1 MADVV
6 LADVSMDLDSQEER
20 EVHDCD
26 VCHVSYTTDVE
37 LRDHHWSLMHHIKM
51 EKQKKGSVH
60 NCTLCFMTC
69 ANIIEYGKHLN
80 EEKHKRAVEDCRR
93 QREEEDLLMG
103 KDVLMARIKEKEEQ
117 EKSKQRNRQKGNQA
131 KKKGSNNLSDPESS
145 RNNAVGK
152 RRSERTSQR
161 KWGSG
166 SGHQRS
172 FSLPGQNVGQRPR
185 NPHWERQSYNDD
197 FQLDSMANN
206 FQDPSWTQWNGNYGN
221 IQHEQWNMNMG
232 FQQNFH
238 EIPNQNYQQ
247 RCYDNGQY
255 NMQGHLEDNGWEI
268 DRRGMRG
275 NVGPGNKKN
284 RYSAYHNDHNFDPNF
299 PYELMNASGFPEES
313 WGWGEDSY
321 GFQDEYS
328 LRDRSRWDRR
338 NPQRNNL
345 RKDGFR
351 DRSNRNQESK
361 ASHNEREQ
369 KITQDNKN
377 KEKPLEKL
385 EHIHTDTAFRTTGEV
400 SQSNNRSGSPSSE
413 RYLDS
418 MRENRNRS
426 DSYEKGTNKRRRY
439 NSPARSTERRS
450 RQDKGKEPK
459 NTHIKFEDDEDK
471 SSQHEGDSVTSSGD
485 KEELSSGSSG
495 KKGEKKEK
503 KKSILKKKKKNGSKG
518 SPPGSPKRSS
528 KKVRE
533 EKGGEGVLE
542 KAEKLCRELRE
553 KREKAK
559 LEREK
564 KMKMEQMEKLENI
577 NQELKTLSDKSKEY
591 VKGHIPTEE
600 IRQTSTVDSSAKE
613 RTEKETK
620 NGNILKLGQCN
631 KDIDKIRQNIEK
643 SVQSIN
649 ETQKLLNSAGTES
662 KSEKNERSSRINK
675 SQLESVPFPEESV
688 GHSSKKDKSEKKE
701 TSSRINKSQLE
712 SIVPEASVGHSN
724 KKEASAKPDS
734 QKTSKTLDKTSSS
747 GKSKEKLTT
756 DSLLKMVNSP
766 RSRKERQQLAGM
778 LRSYAQSQK
787 KLSLPRYNLQLS
799 GSYDDN
805 FDNKIEE
812 LRLEELSR
820 EVQIQIAQL
829 MEADVTP
836 DLNDLEMALMSSTAK
851 KSVETSDTL
860 ETDTSSRPGSFYVS
874 ALDQFQELDR
884 ALQGSSKERPRTMST
899 DLDKLQSKNRKDV
912 DSSTAQP
919 LKMSDLSSSSAVIVK
934 SEPMDTGHEKA
945 AQGSISPDSATSLVT
960 STTSLGETGKTLP
973 TPTAVPSPRMP
984 QSADHFPQRSS
995 TQMDASLPTLSGSLS
1010 SLESGRSTE
1019 SIFDTVYDISIKEE
1033 SLRKDLNE
1041 VEQFITYFRNV
1052 IDEATV
1058 QLSRYNEKKL
1068 RLQSEEEKLRGK
1080 RLRILHEVKIQQRSG
1095 RSTPQL
1101 SELEDQIRGP
1111 ALEDS
1116 GKAMTPSQT
1125 SHNPDPQ
1132 VSSYNDPHTS
1142 TLLNVLNRNQRLEP
1156 ERDRQVYASSFGTSN
1171 SSVLANPNSH
1181 ASDSIFSQ
1189 LRNLSSS
1196 LQQETIS
1203 MEAENKLEHSLCRDL
1218 ASVKKEPE
1226 EDNQVTSTQGSIG
1239 GTSIKDKSLNMEG
1252 SRQKLAADRN
1262 QDQPQ
1267 GSRIEASAPDN
1278 IAHSL
1283 PPKPVKSTRNP
1294 VNKIVES
1301 SDPRKISDVTQSTE
1315 LNEAGFI
1322 TLNSLIK
1329 TSNLKEEIDSDD
1341 EPLANLMRRRRQDS
1355 QRSDDSQRKGESD
1368 ENEAKKFNM
1377 QYMGTL
1383 GVDNKAFLTQLGRGQ
1398 GSSKGQGPSYMVLD
1412 KDTDAYQHI
1421 QSLIKGGRPEDKE
1434 TDGPTSLPVDS
1445 QRQKD
1450 HKGGQ
1455 GKTRSLRSGHVSDSN
1470 YESVNSNCSLGEQIR
1485 QYANLNKK
1493 GTNQSEENVI
1503 VVNTDSDSERSDRT
1517 LREDPALLSD
1527 SCTPVRTVKSGLQN
1541 LNLDSSPLMA
1551 TSQQIRH
1558 GREEKQ
1564 TAPGTEEA
1572 RCLSPFKKKLR
1583 TKKERDR
1590 ISVRKQKEGYVLDSS
1605 SDGGNSQDGE
1615 SAPKLTDI
1623 KQQLVFKSLSNI
1635 PAALRAEGLDSEE
1648 AGLVETGS
1656 EDTEQ
1661 SVQVK
1666 QEVIPG
1672 RSLLEDVQLETESED
1687 NKQLAAEARERLS
1700 LDKEVMENFRKAVEN
1715 MKSTLGLSTL
1725 QIPEDHLPSPH
1736 RDPIQYI
1743 GPKEVISG
1751 VEVLDG
1757 FLYVSYQGKII
1768 KRFNLQTGE
1777 LDFDFNTM
1785 SYNVSCIL
1793 VYKETN
1799 KLYVGAQE
1807 MMLLTYC
1814 CKTKK
1819 PLKVE
1824 PTEGKP
1830 QCFLE
1835 SWGHLYIGTDCGTVV
1850 VMSLKNDKVLDTFH
1864 CADRSISRI
1873 CSATEGVRKVILVA
1887 SFDAMIYVYDSSTGL
1902 LIRMLEGH
1910 TKTPFTLQVDGHLV
1924 YSGSGDK
1931 TVMEHNILTGELLWT
1946 FTEAAGIV
1954 SCVCTHDDQ
1963 LFCASYDKLIRCY
1976 SKKSRKLL
1984 RLYYGAGA
1992 GEGLI
1997 IRMRISDG
2005 MLITGNR
2012 QGLTEAVPITQQ
2024 DHSCQCSDCSN
2035 VFALRSHLVYHVVH
2049 DHILNNVRAGKKTPC
2064 PWRNCKERF
2073 QSTAPKDVIEEHVI
2087 VHAYS

>member
-1 MADVV
+1 MANVD
-6 LADVSMDLDSQEER
+6 LPDVSMDLDSQEER
-20 EVHDCD
+20 EAHECD
-26 VCHVSYTTDVE
+26 VCHVSYSTDAE

-80 EEKHKRAVEDCRR
+80 EEKHKRAMEDSRR

-103 KDVLMARIKEKEEQ
+103 KDVLMARIREKEEQ
-117 EKSKQRNRQKGNQA
+117 EKTKQRNRQKINQA
-131 KKKGSNNLSDPESS
+131 KNKGGSNVSDDSESN

-152 RRSERTSQR
+152 RRSERTNQR
-161 KWGSG
+161 RWGSG
-166 SGHQRS
+166 GGHQRS
-172 FSLPGQNVGQRPR
+172 FSLPGQNIGQRVM

-197 FQLDSMANN
+197 SQLDSRANN

-221 IQHEQWNMNMG
+221 MQHNQWDMNMG
-232 FQQNFH
+232 FP
-238 EIPNQNYQQ
+238 PNNEFSTQNYQQ
-247 RCYDNGQY
+247 QGYGDVQF
-255 NMQGHLEDNGWEI
+255 NMQGHFEGNGWGI

-275 NVGPGNKKN
+275 NVGPGSKKN
-284 RYSAYHNDHNFDPNF
+284 QYNLHHNNHNFNPNF
-299 PYELMNASGFPEES
+299 PYELMNASGFPEKT
-313 WGWGEDSY
+313 WGWGEDY
-321 GFQDEYS
+321 HGFQNEYS
-328 LRDRSRWDRR
+328 FRDQNRWDRR

-345 RKDGFR
+345 RKDSFR
-351 DRSNRNQESK
+351 DRSSKNMESK
-361 ASHNEREQ
+361 TSHNEREM
-369 KITQDNKN
+369 KNTQENKN
-377 KEKPLEKL
+377 KEKPQEKL
-385 EHIHTDTAFRTTGEV
+385 DSHTDTVFRIPGEV
-400 SQSNNRSGSPSSE
+400 TRSNTRSASPNSE
-413 RYLDS
+413 RYLDN
-418 MRENRNRS
+418 MQENRNRS
-426 DSYEKGTNKRRRY
+426 DSYEKGTNKRRRF
-439 NSPARSTERRS
+439 NSPAHSTERRS
-450 RQDKGKEPK
+450 RHDGDKGPK
-459 NTHIKFEDDEDK
+459 NTHIRFEDDDDK
-471 SSQHEGDSVTSSGD
+471 SSPQEGDSVTSSGD

-495 KKGEKKEK
+495 RKGEKKEK
-503 KKSILKKKKKNGSKG
+503 KKSILKKKKKNGDKG
-518 SPPGSPKRSS
+518 SPPGSPKRSG
-528 KKVRE
+528 KKGRE

-591 VKGHIPTEE
+591 VKGHIPSEE
-600 IRQTSTVDSSAKE
+600 IRPTETVDSSAKE
-613 RTEKETK
+613 RTEKEIK
-620 NGNILKLGQCN
+620 SGNISKLSQCN

-643 SVQSIN
+643 SVQCIS
-649 ETQKLLNSAGTES
+649 EKQKLLNSTRTES
-662 KSEKNERSSRINK
+662 KSEKNSPTNK
-675 SQLESVPFPEESV
+675 SQPESV
-688 GHSSKKDKSEKKE
+688 
-701 TSSRINKSQLE
+701 I
-712 SIVPEASVGHSN
+712 PEASVGHSN
-724 KKEASAKPDS
+724 KKEVSAKPDS
-734 QKTSKTLDKTSSS
+734 QKTSKTLDKTGSS
-747 GKSKEKLTT
+747 GKSKEKPTT

-805 FDNKIEE
+805 FDDKMEE
-812 LRLEELSR
+812 LRLEELSP

-836 DLNDLEMALMSSTAK
+836 DLNDLEKALMSSSGKGK
-851 KSVETSDTL
+851 KTRETS
-860 ETDTSSRPGSFYVS
+860 EAGKSDTSSGPGSFYVS

-884 ALQGSSKERPRTMST
+884 ALQGGSKERPGTMST
-899 DLDKLQSKNRKDV
+899 DSDKLQPTNRRDI
-912 DSSTAQP
+912 DSNSAQP
-919 LKMSDLSSSSAVIVK
+919 LKMNDLSSNSAVIVK
-934 SEPMDTGHEKA
+934 SEPMDTGHEKS
-945 AQGSISPDSATSLVT
+945 AQGSTSPDNASSLVT
-960 STTSLGETGKTLP
+960 STTSLGETSKTLP
-973 TPTAVPSPRMP
+973 TPTADPSPRMP
-984 QSADHFPQRSS
+984 QSSEHFPLRSS
-995 TQMDASLPTLSGSLS
+995 TQMGASLPTLSGSLS

-1041 VEQFITYFRNV
+1041 VEKFITYFRNV

-1058 QLSRYNEKKL
+1058 QLNRYNEKKL

-1080 RLRILHEVKIQQRSG
+1080 RLRILHEAKIQQRSG

-1111 ALEDS
+1111 ALEES
-1116 GKAMTPSQT
+1116 GKALTPGPS
-1125 SHNPDPQ
+1125 SNDPDPHRDPQ

-1218 ASVKKEPE
+1218 ASIKKEPE
-1226 EDNQVTSTQGSIG
+1226 EDDQVTSTQGTVG
-1239 GTSIKDKSLNMEG
+1239 GTAIKDKSLNTEG
-1252 SRQKLAADRN
+1252 SRQKSAMDRN

-1267 GSRIEASAPDN
+1267 GSRKQSEASVSHN
-1278 IAHSL
+1278 ITHSL

-1294 VNKIVES
+1294 VNKTTES
-1301 SDPRKISDVTQSTE
+1301 SDPRNSSDIAQSTE

-1329 TSNLKEEIDSDD
+1329 TSNLKEEVDSDD

-1355 QRSDDSQRKGESD
+1355 QRSDDSQRRGESD

-1383 GVDNKAFLTQLGRGQ
+1383 GVDNKAFLTQLGKGQ

-1412 KDTDAYQHI
+1412 KDTDVYQHI

-1434 TDGPTSLPVDS
+1434 TGGPTSPPGDG

-1450 HKGGQ
+1450 HRGGGQ
-1455 GKTRSLRSGHVSDSN
+1455 GKTRNLRSGHLSDSN

-1485 QYANLNKK
+1485 QYANMNKK
-1493 GTNQSEENVI
+1493 GSKQSEDNVV
-1503 VVNTDSDSERSDRT
+1503 VVNTDSDSGRSDRT
-1517 LREDPALLSD
+1517 LQEDPALLSD
-1527 SCTPVRTVKSGLQN
+1527 SCTPVRTVKSGLR
-1541 LNLDSSPLMA
+1541 NLDLDTSPLTA
-1551 TSQQIRH
+1551 TNQQIRH

-1564 TAPGTEEA
+1564 TAQEEA
-1572 RCLSPFKKKLR
+1572 RCLSPSKKKLR

-1590 ISVRKQKEGYVLDSS
+1590 TSVRKQKEGYVLDSS

-1615 SAPKLTDI
+1615 SVPKLNNI

-1635 PAALRAEGLDSEE
+1635 PAALRAEGLDPEE

-1661 SVQVK
+1661 SVRIK
-1666 QEVIPG
+1666 QEVMSG

-1687 NKQLAAEARERLS
+1687 NRQLAVEARERLS

-1715 MKSTLGLSTL
+1715 MKSTLSLSAL
-1725 QIPEDHLPSPH
+1725 QIPEDSLPSPH
-1736 RDPIQYI
+1736 SDPVQYT

-1751 VEVLDG
+1751 IEVLDG

-1793 VYKETN
+1793 VSKETN

-1887 SFDAMIYVYDSSTGL
+1887 SFDAVIYVYDSSTGL

-1910 TKTPFTLQVDGHLV
+1910 TKTPFSLQVDGHLV

-1931 TVMEHNILTGELLWT
+1931 TVMEHNISMGELLWT
-1946 FTEAAGIV
+1946 FTEATGIV
-1954 SCVCTHDDQ
+1954 SCVCTHGDQ
-1963 LFCASYDKLIRCY
+1963 LFCASYDRLIRCY

-2024 DHSCQCSDCSN
+2024 DHSCQCSDCSF

-2049 DHILNNVRAGKKTPC
+2049 DHILNNVRAGKKTHC

-2073 QSTAPKDVIEEHVI
+2073 QSTAPKDVLEEHII
-2087 VHAYS
+2087 VHAYT